1 MQAHLGEMA
10 RAEANVGAVP
20 RTEFDPRNVRDRMA
34 TVEIR
39 GVKKYY
45 GDVVAVD
52 GVDLVTKDGE
62 FLVLLGPSGCGK
74 TTLLRM
80 IAGFETPSAG
90 ELVIAGEVV
99 NELPPRARKI
109 AMVFQSYALY
119 PHMTVFKNI
128 AFPLKAQR
136 VNKAAI
142 SQKVE
147 WAAALFGIGHLLH
160 RKPRELSGGERQRV
174 ALARALVRE
183 PAVFL
188 LDEPLSNLDAQL
200 RASARDELQQFQRR
214 IGTTT
219 IYVTHDQVEA
229 MGLGDRIAV
238 MKAGTVR
245 QIGTPQEIYHEPA
258 DTFVARFVGSPPM
271 NLVQQQNYV
280 LGFRPEQFL
289 PKGSQNGITNVIIFP
304 FRVTRVEYLGAD
316 RLLYGTLGGALSDQ
330 KVIARLPSTV
340 TVDIKPE
347 TTYDFTVE
355 DKELKF
361 FDKSTDLRLSAR
373 PL

>member
-1 MQAHLGEMA
+1 
-10 RAEANVGAVP
+10 
-20 RTEFDPRNVRDRMA
+20 MA
-34 TVEIR
+34 TVETR
-39 GVKKYY
+39 GIKKYY
-45 GDVVAVD
+45 GDVLAVN
-52 GVDLVTKDGE
+52 GIDLLTQDGE

-80 IAGFETPSAG
+80 IAGFETPSEG
-90 ELVIAGEVV
+90 ELLIGGEVV
-99 NELPPRARKI
+99 NDLPPRARKI

-119 PHMTVFKNI
+119 PHMTVYKNI

-136 VNKAAI
+136 VAKSAI
-142 SQKVE
+142 PQKVE
-147 WAAALFGIGHLLH
+147 WAASLFGIGHLLQ

-183 PAVFL
+183 PSVFL

-229 MGLGDRIAV
+229 MGLGDRVVV

-245 QIGTPQEIYHEPA
+245 QIGTPQVIYHEPA

-271 NLVQQQNYV
+271 NLVQHRDYI
-280 LGFRPEQFL
+280 LGFRPEHFL
-289 PKGSQNGITNVIIFP
+289 PKGSQNGAAKPVPFS

-316 RLLYGTLGGALSDQ
+316 RLLYGTLPGAFADQ
-330 KVIARLPSTV
+330 KVISRLPSTV
-340 TVDIKPE
+340 TVNIEPE
-347 TTYDFTVE
+347 KTYDFTVDE
-355 DKELKF
+355 KELKF
-361 FDKSTDLRLSAR
+361 FDGTTELRISAR
-373 PL
+373 PV

>member
-1 MQAHLGEMA
+1 
-10 RAEANVGAVP
+10 
-20 RTEFDPRNVRDRMA
+20 MA
-34 TVEIR
+34 TVETRRI
-39 GVKKYY
+39 KKYY
-45 GDVVAVD
+45 GDVLAVN
-52 GVDLVTKDGE
+52 GVDLVTRDGE

-80 IAGFETPSAG
+80 IAGFETPTEG
-90 ELVIAGEVV
+90 ELLIGGEVV
-99 NELPPRARKI
+99 NDLPPRARKI

-136 VNKAAI
+136 VTRSAI
-142 SQKVE
+142 PAKVE
-147 WAAALFGIGHLLH
+147 WAASLFGISHLLQ

-183 PAVFL
+183 PSVFL

-229 MGLGDRIAV
+229 MGLGDRIVV
-238 MKAGTVR
+238 MRAGTVR
-245 QIGTPQEIYHEPA
+245 QIGTPQAIYHEPA

-271 NLVQQQNYV
+271 NIVQHRDYL

-289 PKGSQNGITNVIIFP
+289 PKESQNGASSKPVSLP

-316 RLLYGTLGGALSDQ
+316 RLLYGTLPGDFADQ
-330 KVIARLPSTV
+330 KIISRLPSTV
-340 TVDIKPE
+340 TVNIEPKK
-347 TTYDFTVE
+347 TYDFAADE
-355 DKELKF
+355 KELKF
-361 FDKSTDLRLSAR
+361 FDASTELRISPR
-373 PL
+373 PV

>member
-1 MQAHLGEMA
+1 
-10 RAEANVGAVP
+10 
-20 RTEFDPRNVRDRMA
+20 MA
-34 TVEIR
+34 TVETR
-39 GVKKYY
+39 GIKKYY
-45 GDVVAVD
+45 GDVLAVN
-52 GVDLVTKDGE
+52 GIDLMTKDGE

-80 IAGFETPSAG
+80 IAGFERPSAG
-90 ELVIAGEVV
+90 ELLIGGEIV
-99 NELPPRARKI
+99 NDLPPRARKI

-128 AFPLKAQR
+128 AFPLKAQHVER
-136 VNKAAI
+136 STI
-142 SQKVE
+142 PQKVE
-147 WAAALFGIGHLLH
+147 WAASLFGIGHLLQ

-183 PAVFL
+183 PSVFL

-229 MGLGDRIAV
+229 MGLGDRVVV
-238 MKAGTVR
+238 MRAGTVR
-245 QIGTPQEIYHEPA
+245 QIGTPRQIYHEPA

-271 NLVQQQNYV
+271 NLVRHQDYI
-280 LGFRPEQFL
+280 LGFRPEHFF
-289 PKGSQNGITNVIIFP
+289 PKGTHNGAAKHVAFS
-304 FRVTRVEYLGAD
+304 FQVTRAEYLGAD
-316 RLLYGTLGGALSDQ
+316 RLLYGTLGGSFAEQ
-330 KVIARLPSTV
+330 KVIARLPSTI
-340 TVDIKPE
+340 TVAIEAEKV
-347 TTYDFTVE
+347 YDFTVE
-355 DKELKF
+355 EKELKF
-361 FDKSTDLRLSAR
+361 FDSSTELRISAR